1 MCLADTPAPPPPA
14 PAAPPVLE
22 QSAPERATKTESEVK
37 KKKVGTKAYRTNAA
51 ALGTIQK
58 SGSLGGIKSNTPGS
72 LPTISK

>member
-1 MCLADTPAPPPPA
+1 MCLVDKSPAPPPP

-22 QSAPERATKTESEVK
+22 QTAPERANKTQSEVK

-58 SGSLGGIKSNTPGS
+58 SGSLGGIKSGS
-72 LPTISK
+72 QGSIPTISK